1 MTHRWKF
8 ANRVAAV
15 VVATVLVACGDL
27 AGTGRN
33 AEDVASLT
41 GSNGSDTGGG
51 TGTDTGTTNPDTG
64 TGPDTVISDTST
76 VPDTTYPDTT
86 FPDTGSGPDT
96 TTVPGDT
103 IPDAVINGTMIGI
116 DSTVTPFVELEKLS
130 GVKITAFRWLG
141 VDSSGGTVRP
151 RQDSVAFTVSG
162 RDGTFHFD
170 GLRSGIYVLRAVP
183 PAGLGYLPGEIG
195 TNAYS
200 IRSLVLTAPLKFY
213 LHKKP

>member
-1 MTHRWKF
+1 MIHRWKF
-8 ANRVAAV
+8 VTRVAVV
-15 VVATVLVACGDL
+15 VVATVLVACSDL
-27 AGTGRN
+27 AGIDGAR
-33 AEDVASLT
+33 EDVASLT
-41 GSNGSDTGGG
+41 GSNGSDTSGG
-51 TGTDTGTTNPDTG
+51 TGPDTG
-64 TGPDTVISDTST
+64 ATNPDTVISDTST
-76 VPDTTYPDTT
+76 VPDTTHPDTT

-116 DSTVTPFVELEKLS
+116 DSTVTPFVELETLA

-183 PAGLGYLPGEIG
+183 PPGLGYLPGEIG

-200 IRSLVLTAPLKFY
+200 IRSLVLTAPLRFY
-213 LHKKP
+213 LHKRP